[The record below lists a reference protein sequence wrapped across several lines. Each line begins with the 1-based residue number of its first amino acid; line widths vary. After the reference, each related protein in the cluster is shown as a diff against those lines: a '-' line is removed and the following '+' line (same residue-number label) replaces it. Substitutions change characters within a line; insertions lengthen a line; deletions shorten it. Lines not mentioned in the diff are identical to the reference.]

1 MQKPPKITLMILFL
15 SAKLQGTLV
24 VKKKKTMRRGYSGI
38 FLLYVEKGF
47 IGWFSQSSRWE
58 VFWKIFSIKHFLGI
72 TWWHEKKILSKI
84 FSFYW
89 DLVWRFKRFVWLCIN
104 NYLCYRNQYHQV
116 QIHFFKTSSFEN
128 LAFRCLSYIS
138 PVNLV
143 KI

>member
-24 VKKKKTMRRGYSGI
+24 VKKKKKTMRRGYSGI

-72 TWWHEKKILSKI
+72 TWWHEKEKFYPKFFRFIETWYEGLNDLFGSALIITCVTVISTTKSKFI
-84 FSFYW
+84 FS
-89 DLVWRFKRFVWLCIN
+89 K
-104 NYLCYRNQYHQV
+104 
-116 QIHFFKTSSFEN
+116 
-128 LAFRCLSYIS
+128 LAL
-138 PVNLV
+138 L